1 MVDRLETWKPVVGF
15 EGRYEV
21 SDQGRVRSLD
31 RSWQQRSKK
40 GNLYT
45 HTKKGR
51 LLRPGR
57 MSGGH
62 VSVALGRGNSRTAHS
77 LVMEAFRGPAPE
89 GMEVL
94 HKNGC
99 PSDNR
104 LSNLRYG
111 TRSENLRDKKWHG
124 VPVSASSKLRPPQIL
139 AIKTK
144 LRSGCPGVVLAR
156 AFGVS
161 EATVSAIKVG
171 RLHSDV

>member
-1 MVDRLETWKPVVGF
+1 MADRLETWKPVVGF
-15 EGRYEV
+15 EGQYEV

-45 HTKKGR
+45 HHKRGR

-62 VSVALGRGNSRTAHS
+62 VSVTLGKGNSRTVHS
-77 LVMEAFRGPAPE
+77 LVMEAFCGPAPE

-94 HKNGC
+94 HRNGN
-99 PSDNR
+99 PSDSR
-104 LSNLRYG
+104 LCNLRYG
-111 TRSENLRDKKWHG
+111 TRRENGLDKKWHRG
-124 VPVSASSKLRPPQIL
+124 AKNYKLRPPQIR

-144 LRSGCPGVVLAR
+144 LRAGCPGVVLAR

-171 RLHSDV
+171 RLHADV